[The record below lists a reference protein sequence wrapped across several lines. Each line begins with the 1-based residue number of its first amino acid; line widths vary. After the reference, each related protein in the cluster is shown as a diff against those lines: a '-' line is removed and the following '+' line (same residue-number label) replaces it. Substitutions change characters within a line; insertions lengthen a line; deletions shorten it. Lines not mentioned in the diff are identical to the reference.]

1 MKEVQVI
8 EAKSNFIIDK
18 TGHLVK
24 PKLRVCAYCRVSTN
38 DLDQQNSYEFQV
50 AEYTKRIKDNPDY
63 EFAGIYADEGI
74 SGTDTKKRKEFNR
87 MIDDARAHKFDL
99 IITKSVSRF
108 ARNTLTVLQYTRE
121 LKSLGIYVYF
131 ETQKMSTEDEKTETF
146 LTLHSAMVQD
156 EAKAVSDNVKW
167 NIRSRMKQG
176 VIFLNTSRFL
186 GYKKDENGQ
195 LEIVPEEA
203 KIIKEIYELYT
214 AGVGPC
220 EICRRME
227 QKGYITGGGKSNWN
241 LSYVQSILKNEKY
254 KGDLLLQKSYTEDFL
269 THKRIKNNI
278 NNNSVP
284 MYYVANAIPPIVSRE
299 MWERAQ
305 EIRINRFHVQ
315 MGQDQNASK
324 YLNKYPYSGLLMCMK
339 CGSGFKRRYWNYGY
353 ASQRI
358 VLQCS
363 YHIKDK
369 ESCIKGSI
377 DLEALDRCTKK
388 VINKIFKN
396 KKDVINDIVGTIEEV
411 TNTKEYEKRIY
422 ELKDRKKLVSEKLFA
437 VLDLK
442 LNASTMDEKTILDTK
457 YQLLTDELNDINE
470 ELDRYGGI
478 DINDTVVKTRF
489 DLIRNELKKFEDG
502 DFEVTGELLHS
513 FVNKILVEDIQ
524 HIIYLIPQDRIYS
537 DDEIRKN
544 RTKFAK
550 YIPILEDSFTLSRRN
565 KKYPIYYKVILI

>member
-1 MKEVQVI
+1 
-8 EAKSNFIIDK
+8 
-18 TGHLVK
+18 
-24 PKLRVCAYCRVSTN
+24 
-38 DLDQQNSYEFQV
+38 
-50 AEYTKRIKDNPDY
+50 
-63 EFAGIYADEGI
+63 
-74 SGTDTKKRKEFNR
+74 

-146 LTLHSAMVQD
+146 LTLHSAMAQD

-167 NIRSRMKQG
+167 NIRFRMKQG

-186 GYKKDENGQ
+186 GYRKDENGQ

-363 YHIKDK
+363 NHIKDK

-422 ELKDRKKLVSEKLFA
+422 ELKDRKKLVSEKLSA

-544 RTKFAK
+544 RTKYAK